1 MRRRGEDGTGLIAST
16 AGIMVF
22 LVLLLLAVQV
32 LFNLYAT
39 SAVTAAAY
47 DAARIVAGADVASG
61 APSLEAARADA
72 EAGAQRTLGRY
83 SSRTR
88 FDWNVD
94 DPDVVQLHVVAQNP
108 GFLPIALRRPLG
120 FDRVD
125 RTVRVRVE
133 RVR

>member
-1 MRRRGEDGTGLIAST
+1 
-16 AGIMVF
+16 MVF
-22 LVLLLLAVQV
+22 LVLLLVAVQV

-47 DAARIVAGADVASG
+47 DAARIVAGADAG
-61 APSLEAARADA
+61 AGGGGGAGSLDGARADA
-72 EAGAQRTLGRY
+72 EAGARRTLGRY
-83 SSRTR
+83 ASRTS
-88 FDWNVD
+88 FQWDVT

-108 GFLPIALRRPLG
+108 GFLPLALRRPLG

-133 RVR
+133 RFQP